1 MVSWC
6 LFVFVVLLGV
16 LFSVVVNSV
25 GYFTLLID
33 VVFVLLYCLF
43 TLLLVVICCY
53 CLLRLAAWFG
63 GAA

>member
-1 MVSWC
+1 MVSWR
-6 LFVFVVLLGV
+6 LFVFVVLLCV
-16 LFSVVVNSV
+16 SFSVVVNSV

-53 CLLRLAAWFG
+53 CLLRLAV
-63 GAA
+63 

>member
-1 MVSWC
+1 MVSWR
-6 LFVFVVLLGV
+6 LFVFVVLLCV

-53 CLLRLAAWFG
+53 CLLRLAVWFG
-63 GAA
+63 GVA